1 MIVRDQLWG
10 FYKSSW
16 GFGFA
21 SRQSSATFATEVQSK
36 KVCLMLKFFI
46 EGGPIFMSVLTILLV
61 GILFAAWKAPRWVK
75 EIGNF
80 ALVFGFLSQL
90 LGLLQMFEAL
100 QEIAAAS
107 KEQITGL
114 FDFISPGVFFG
125 GLKVSMIPVIYGII
139 IYLTSL
145 VVRIIQKPRL

>member
-1 MIVRDQLWG
+1 
-10 FYKSSW
+10 
-16 GFGFA
+16 
-21 SRQSSATFATEVQSK
+21 
-36 KVCLMLKFFI
+36 MLKFFI

-90 LGLLQMFEAL
+90 LGLLQMFEVL

-145 VVRIIQKPRL
+145 VVRVIQKPRL